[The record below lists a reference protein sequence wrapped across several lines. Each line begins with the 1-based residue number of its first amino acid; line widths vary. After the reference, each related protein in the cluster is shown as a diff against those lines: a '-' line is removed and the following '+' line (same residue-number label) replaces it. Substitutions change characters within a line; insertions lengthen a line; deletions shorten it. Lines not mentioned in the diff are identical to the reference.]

1 MFDNL
6 SNRLD
11 GIVKRLR
18 GKGRL
23 TEADVDE
30 VMKEIR
36 SALLEAD
43 VNVTV
48 VRSVCNR
55 IREHAIGAT
64 RSQALDP
71 GQQVVKGVHDE
82 LIRILGGET
91 LKINYASK
99 PPTVVLMAGL
109 QGSGKTTA
117 SGKLALWF
125 KSQGRNPLLV
135 GADLQRPAAVE
146 QLRTLGRQVDVPV
159 YSDPEDPV
167 LTAFQ
172 GVEEAKRLGRDVVI
186 VDTAGRLAI
195 DKEMMEQVRLISG
208 AVSPHYT
215 FLVIDAMTGQDAV
228 QTAEAFH
235 HTLQIS
241 GVILS
246 KLDGDARGGAALS
259 VKEVIG
265 RPIAFAST
273 GEKLDAFEQFHPDRM
288 AGRILGMGDVLT
300 LIEQAERAFEAD
312 QAEKAAARL
321 MEGEFTLDDFLE
333 QMQSIK
339 KMGSLSSLLGM
350 MPGMPKEIKN
360 AKISDDDLKPIEAI
374 IRSMTLPGACPPPDR
389 QRQPSRPH
397 RHGSGTDPGDVTRL
411 IKQFGDMQKMMKR
424 MGMGGGKKGK
434 RGMPGMGGLGGKNMP
449 DMAEL
454 EQMMGGRRAVS
465 PLTDPPTT
473 RPRARATSSP
483 PLSSNVA
490 STASSVLEQEIDVLG
505 VEHQWRPQLEHV
517 RVAAG
522 HAGEDARDS
531 AASEASRLASAYET
545 GSRSSAVGDQVDT
558 PEQAAALHVADHVVP
573 GRQVGE
579 ASSEQRAG
587 RGRVGQQLLVGDHVE
602 HGERH
607 RGRDRVAPE
616 RVEVVATFGEAGGD
630 LRRRDDS
637 CHRMTGAH
645 RLADR
650 HDVGDEAVVGVAPEV
665 ATEPAVAGLHL
676 VGDHEPSGGAD
687 RRRDAVDVVVGRD
700 QDAVRVPA
708 RVDQHGGDAVPAL
721 VELGQRVADEPRVS
735 GAELGLGRTERPAVG
750 VRRLDHAQPVRP
762 LGFGIRVG
770 RQLADEVGV
779 AVVRALGDDDTVV
792 ARDHPRD
799 LHREVVGLRAGAH
812 EIAARQVAGKAR
824 RQALRQLDDVLVE
837 VARVRVE
844 QAGLLGERGDDAR
857 VGMADR
863 GHVVVAVE
871 IALAVGVEQPHPLA
885 AHQMH
890 RLVVEQLVAG
900 GEGGGAPAQQLGVG
914 VAGHR
919 CLHDRGGGTG
929 GIDVEPPR
937 QRGVRAWP
945 LAGDVRGE
953 VRHVDDL
960 VLDEQRAQ
968 HEPRQHQV
976 GDRLHL
982 VVGERAPGVVAG
994 GERGERRARDRAGV
1008 ARGWRPKRRRRR
1020 R

>member
-71 GQQVVKGVHDE
+71 GQQVVKAVHDE

-91 LKINYASK
+91 FKIQYASK
-99 PPTVVLMAGL
+99 PPTVILMAGL

-117 SGKLALWF
+117 TGKLALWF

-208 AVSPHYT
+208 AVSPNYT

-288 AGRILGMGDVLT
+288 AGRILGMGDMLT

-312 QAEKAAARL
+312 QAEKAAARM

-350 MPGMPKEIKN
+350 MPGMPKELKN
-360 AKISDDDLKPIEAI
+360 AKISDDDMKPVEAI
-374 IRSMTLPGACPPPDR
+374 IRSMTYQERARPQIING
-389 QRQPSRPH
+389 SR
-397 RHGSGTDPGDVTRL
+397 RARIARGSGTDPGDVTRL
-411 IKQFGDMQKMMKR
+411 IKQFGEMQKMMKR

-434 RGMPGMGGLGGKNMP
+434 RGMGMPGLGGLGGKNMP

-454 EQMMGGRRAVS
+454 EQMMGGGQF
-465 PLTDPPTT
+465 
-473 RPRARATSSP
+473 PR
-483 PLSSNVA
+483 
-490 STASSVLEQEIDVLG
+490 
-505 VEHQWRPQLEHV
+505 
-517 RVAAG
+517 
-522 HAGEDARDS
+522 
-531 AASEASRLASAYET
+531 
-545 GSRSSAVGDQVDT
+545 
-558 PEQAAALHVADHVVP
+558 
-573 GRQVGE
+573 
-579 ASSEQRAG
+579 
-587 RGRVGQQLLVGDHVE
+587 
-602 HGERH
+602 
-607 RGRDRVAPE
+607 
-616 RVEVVATFGEAGGD
+616 
-630 LRRRDDS
+630 
-637 CHRMTGAH
+637 
-645 RLADR
+645 
-650 HDVGDEAVVGVAPEV
+650 
-665 ATEPAVAGLHL
+665 
-676 VGDHEPSGGAD
+676 
-687 RRRDAVDVVVGRD
+687 
-700 QDAVRVPA
+700 
-708 RVDQHGGDAVPAL
+708 
-721 VELGQRVADEPRVS
+721 
-735 GAELGLGRTERPAVG
+735 
-750 VRRLDHAQPVRP
+750 
-762 LGFGIRVG
+762 
-770 RQLADEVGV
+770 
-779 AVVRALGDDDTVV
+779 
-792 ARDHPRD
+792 
-799 LHREVVGLRAGAH
+799 
-812 EIAARQVAGKAR
+812 
-824 RQALRQLDDVLVE
+824 
-837 VARVRVE
+837 
-844 QAGLLGERGDDAR
+844 
-857 VGMADR
+857 
-863 GHVVVAVE
+863 
-871 IALAVGVEQPHPLA
+871 
-885 AHQMH
+885 
-890 RLVVEQLVAG
+890 
-900 GEGGGAPAQQLGVG
+900 
-914 VAGHR
+914 
-919 CLHDRGGGTG
+919 
-929 GIDVEPPR
+929 
-937 QRGVRAWP
+937 
-945 LAGDVRGE
+945 
-953 VRHVDDL
+953 
-960 VLDEQRAQ
+960 
-968 HEPRQHQV
+968 
-976 GDRLHL
+976 
-982 VVGERAPGVVAG
+982 
-994 GERGERRARDRAGV
+994 
-1008 ARGWRPKRRRRR
+1008 
-1020 R
+1020 